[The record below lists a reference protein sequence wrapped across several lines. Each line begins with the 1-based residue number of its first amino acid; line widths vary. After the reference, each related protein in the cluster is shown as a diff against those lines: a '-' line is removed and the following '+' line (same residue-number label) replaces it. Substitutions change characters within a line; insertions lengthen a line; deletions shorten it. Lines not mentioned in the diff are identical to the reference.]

1 MKQKIALLFTA
12 LLLSGFAQA
21 QVSKESYEKA
31 VDWLNY
37 KTVELSL
44 IESPKKGVTK
54 QFQDK
59 CNCQDNPNYDSI
71 KGAIPP
77 SGNKTISLSVEIN
90 NLKDSFQKNWEKE
103 DVVTFLSESI
113 FTDKKYQEIVTFA
126 DKRKEKPKFDKY
138 KKELKEEL
146 EDILVENVP
155 PETATPVG
163 INGQKSNS
171 ASKDGGTEPEKVQNK
186 SNHGGFLG
194 WLADYLIIY
203 AILLGIIALFFGLRK
218 QRAKPN
224 DDALKDKSSKNQ
236 KMNSHSQSPDS
247 SIDSNSNSRIQDL
260 ERSTTQNLRILK
272 EKIDKN
278 KRLLEKLESELEE
291 MKKQIDA
298 LNSVLRPTTQ
308 SSYREEAPPETFFL
322 STPNSDG
329 SFNESSAQPTYREG
343 GSIYR
348 FTKIGR
354 DIAKFQIDEREAS
367 VKLALQYPD
376 KNIDPVCEV
385 VNAFNPKA
393 TRIMTI
399 EQGEAK
405 LGTNKW
411 LVNKKSKI
419 RYEN

>member
-21 QVSKESYEKA
+21 QVSKKSYEKA
-31 VDWLNY
+31 VDWLNC
-37 KTVELSL
+37 KTVELTL
-44 IESPKKGVTK
+44 PKKNI
-54 QFQDK
+54 QQYQQE
-59 CNCQDNPNYDSI
+59 CNCNETDFTQI
-71 KGAIPP
+71 KEFLTSVSKLDA
-77 SGNKTISLSVEIN
+77 TIALSNEVESL
-90 NLKDSFQKNWEKE
+90 KKSFKENWKKE
-103 DVVTFLSESI
+103 DVVTFLSENI
-113 FTDKKYQEIVTFA
+113 FTSKKYQKIVEFA
-126 DKRKEKPKFDKY
+126 NKRKGKSEFDTY
-138 KKELKEEL
+138 KKGLKKEL
-146 EDILVENVP
+146 EDILIENVP
-155 PETATPVG
+155 PETATPVDK
-163 INGQKSNS
+163 NVQKPNS

-224 DDALKDKSSKNQ
+224 DDALEDKSIKNQ

-260 ERSTTQNLRILK
+260 ESKINKIANTLK
-272 EKIDKN
+272 EKIEKIENIDKI
-278 KRLLEKLESELEE
+278 KKLESELEE
-291 MKKQIDA
+291 MKKQINA